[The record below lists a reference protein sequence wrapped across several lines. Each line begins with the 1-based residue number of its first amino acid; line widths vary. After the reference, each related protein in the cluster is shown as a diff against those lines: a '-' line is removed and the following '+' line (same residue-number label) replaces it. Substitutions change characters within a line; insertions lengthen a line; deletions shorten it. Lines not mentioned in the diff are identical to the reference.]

1 MLIIAWGFYLPSL
14 FSTYDSMA
22 KLFVFTDWLAIFF
35 IYFDIDK
42 VFSFAKMDHFKINLS
57 KKKIVELNIFLKIK
71 ILGIFH

>member
-1 MLIIAWGFYLPSL
+1 MLIIAWGFYLVF

-57 KKKIVELNIFLKIK
+57 KKSL
-71 ILGIFH
+71 